1 MEFPC
6 CHLFAWQACHT
17 QSVIRF
23 CNIRWFKDINLIKE
37 GMKKRNEKKE
47 TFEFSGVNSDDEMDT
62 DLDFSD
68 SPKKLS
74 EEEVNKI
81 KLKEQMKS
89 IFSVVENGQI
99 YAPWIVQELG
109 KILEKVDNSGIGEA
123 KPKGRK
129 KKDERWKSWNE
140 NSPSNFSF

>member
-1 MEFPC
+1 
-6 CHLFAWQACHT
+6 
-17 QSVIRF
+17 
-23 CNIRWFKDINLIKE
+23 
-37 GMKKRNEKKE
+37 MKKRNEKKE